1 MPSGI
6 SNSTVNPA
14 ALTPPRND
22 AQSSQRGDSGAADT
36 QNAQDALAAGGS
48 EVVRAPEA
56 SASSQRA
63 DNETNTPTGTGQAE
77 QASPGGAPTPPAQ
90 QLQAEVDQGIGGNV
104 DITV

>member
-22 AQSSQRGDSGAADT
+22 VQNTQRGAQENT
-36 QNAQDALAAGGS
+36 QNAQDTLAAGGQ
-48 EVVRAPEA
+48 EVVRAPEPGT
-56 SASSQRA
+56 SSQRA
-63 DNETNTPTGTGQAE
+63 DNETNTPTGTGQGE
-77 QASPGGAPTPPAQ
+77 QARPGGAPAPPPQ
-90 QLQAEVDQGIGGNV
+90 QLQAEVDQGIGSNV